1 MTITPNMTDA
11 EKIAALQ
18 DYIMSG
24 TEMKALQEIVY
35 LSSGNPCDPLHTI
48 HAVAI
53 SAINKIRHNAVL
65 SGAASEVK
73 PRRDV

>member
-24 TEMKALQEIVY
+24 TEMQALHEIVD
-35 LSSGNPCDPLHTI
+35 LSSGNPCDPLYTI
-48 HAVAI
+48 HAIATAAI
-53 SAINKIRHNAVL
+53 QKIR
-65 SGAASEVK
+65 
-73 PRRDV
+73 P